1 MTFLEIM
8 PLLGRLDEMPAVE
21 QKDGHAQLPARGFSN
36 SSILR
41 AKYGAAE
48 IHGAISPI
56 CRTRTWNCSGPESG
70 LPKVS
75 IASLRFAGMIRTTA
89 RAELFGGSSL
99 GKIFHCVSAM
109 SVNTMK

>member
-8 PLLGRLDEMPAVE
+8 SLLGRLDEMPAFE
-21 QKDGHAQLPARGFSN
+21 PKDGHAQLLARGLSN

-56 CRTRTWNCSGPESG
+56 WRRRMSNCSGPESG
-70 LPKVS
+70 FPKVS
-75 IASLRFAGMIRTTA
+75 IASLRLARMIRTSA
-89 RAELFGGSSL
+89 RILLCGRSSV
-99 GKIFHCVSAM
+99 GK
-109 SVNTMK
+109 